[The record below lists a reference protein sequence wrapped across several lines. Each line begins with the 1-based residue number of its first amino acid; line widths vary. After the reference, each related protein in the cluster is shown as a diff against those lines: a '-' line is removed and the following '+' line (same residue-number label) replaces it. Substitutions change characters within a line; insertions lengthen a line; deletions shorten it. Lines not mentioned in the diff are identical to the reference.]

1 MRRRTGFLGA
11 MTAAFLLSGGIAL
24 AQGNGGAERIDRLF
38 GQIDL
43 DGSGTITIPEMRA
56 AAAARFAALDRNG
69 DGTVQRD
76 ERQTTREDRMRGRF
90 LQADRDGNGMLDAA
104 EMIAV
109 AQQSARDRIERLD
122 RNGDGMLSLE
132 ELERS
137 RSTGGGARPSS
148 AGMTLRELDAQMM
161 AMFRKADTNGDGI
174 VTLREA
180 TEGSGR

>member
-11 MTAAFLLSGGIAL
+11 VTAIFLLSGGFSL
-24 AQGNGGAERIDRLF
+24 AQGQGGADRIDRLF

-56 AAAARFAALDRNG
+56 AAAVRFAALDRNG
-69 DGTVQRD
+69 DGTVHRD
-76 ERQTTREDRMRGRF
+76 ERQTTRGDRMRDRF

-104 EMIAV
+104 EIIAV

-122 RNGDGMLSLE
+122 SNGDGMLSLD
-132 ELERS
+132 ELERG
-137 RSTGGGARPSS
+137 RSANGGTGPSS
-148 AGMTLRELDAQMM
+148 AGMTLRDLDAQMM
-161 AMFRKADTNGDGI
+161 AMFRRADRNGDGI

-180 TEGSGR
+180 ADGSGR